1 MNKLPFKETLGEACQ
16 IGLKNILSLIAVT
29 LLYIVTIWI
38 PYINIGT
45 TLAMSALP
53 AELAKGNVIDPFF
66 IFGSKYRKNMGEFLL
81 LMCFMYMALLLAL
94 VLLLVPGFVLA
105 YSWCLAILLF
115 VDKDMKPLDAL
126 RKSNELTYGY
136 KWRMFGL
143 EIVLALCLM
152 IVDGIVVGIC
162 EATGLETLGIILN
175 CILCLLFVPFGLGLD
190 AVIYRNLTREEE
202 PKAEEPKEEPKAED
216 PKAEVDVE
224 EVIVTE
230 E

>member
-16 IGLKNILSLIAVT
+16 IGLKNLLSLIAVT

-143 EIVLALCLM
+143 EIVLAVCLM
-152 IVDGIVVGIC
+152 IVDGIVVGIF
-162 EATGLETLGIILN
+162 EATGLATLGIILN

-202 PKAEEPKEEPKAED
+202 PKAEEPKEEPKAE
-216 PKAEVDVE
+216 VVVE

>member
-16 IGLKNILSLIAVT
+16 IGLKNLLSLIAVT

-53 AELAKGNVIDPFF
+53 AELAKGHVIDPFF

-162 EATGLETLGIILN
+162 EAAGLETLGIILN

-190 AVIYRNLTREEE
+190 AVIYRNLTREDE
-202 PKAEEPKEEPKAED
+202 PKAEEPKEEPKAE
-216 PKAEVDVE
+216 VVVE

>member
-94 VLLLVPGFVLA
+94 VLSWLQQGFPVFL
-105 YSWCLAILLF
+105 
-115 VDKDMKPLDAL
+115 
-126 RKSNELTYGY
+126 
-136 KWRMFGL
+136 
-143 EIVLALCLM
+143 
-152 IVDGIVVGIC
+152 
-162 EATGLETLGIILN
+162 
-175 CILCLLFVPFGLGLD
+175 
-190 AVIYRNLTREEE
+190 
-202 PKAEEPKEEPKAED
+202 
-216 PKAEVDVE
+216 
-224 EVIVTE
+224 
-230 E
+230 